1 MSEIEALVKEYERFV
16 RLPWDHKLAG
26 PQKVW
31 LAVYD
36 PGQERR
42 LRPRLPAFESATL
55 SAGHGWLLLDL
66 TDAFAEW
73 MARHEYRDEYFKQPE
88 DMDLALW
95 EHGGQLAILRA
106 RCSRSSS
113 TFGSEMTV
121 HQRQARSPDGPNAPL
136 R

>member
-1 MSEIEALVKEYERFV
+1 M
-16 RLPWDHKLAG
+16 RLPWNHNLVG

-42 LRPRLPAFESATL
+42 LRPRLPAFESVTL

-88 DMDLALW
+88 DMDLALADFSDV
-95 EHGGQLAILRA
+95 LAQRVENLLASPEANENTVVAIAGLGSLFGLTRVSSLIA
-106 RCSRSSS
+106 R
-113 TFGSEMTV
+113 V
-121 HQRQARSPDGPNAPL
+121 APHIK
-136 R
+136 